1 VAHEVVRLADQ
12 FLAGEAADLDEGV
25 IAVGDLA
32 IEVGGGNQAT
42 VRRKRA
48 FTLGHGQVLAHSEV
62 SQWVRDTAFF

>member
-1 VAHEVVRLADQ
+1 MAHEVVRLADQ

-32 IEVGGGNQAT
+32 IEVGGGNQA
-42 VRRKRA
+42 
-48 FTLGHGQVLAHSEV
+48 FISGEGSFPLSHGQVLAHSEV